1 MRVNERRRDLGMS
14 FGQLTRAMVDA
25 EKPLLDGQGVQMWDY
40 LVLAGLESG
49 PAPTQ
54 LQLADAIRRD
64 KTRLIP
70 ILDRLEARGL
80 VHRQPDPSDRRNR
93 VVELT
98 DSERALLGSCRQA
111 IRAMEAELLRVLEP
125 SERAIFLTALEKLV
139 RAAATRP
146 EIGTSNSTAKSRLL
160 VSATT
165 FCSE

>member
-1 MRVNERRRDLGMS
+1 MS

-40 LVLAGLESG
+40 MVLVGLETG

-54 LQLADAIRRD
+54 LQLADAVGRD

-70 ILDRLEARGL
+70 ILDRLEHRGL

-93 VVELT
+93 IVGLT
-98 DSERALLGSCRQA
+98 ESGRALLGSCRQA
-111 IRAMEAELLRVLEP
+111 IRAMEAELLDILEP

-139 RAAATRP
+139 LATAARP
-146 EIGTSNSTAKSRLL
+146 RIGRHKPA
-160 VSATT
+160 
-165 FCSE
+165 